1 MRSACVSRPSWR
13 TLLSTLL
20 GLLALAQGRPA
31 PARAEGPS
39 VWREL
44 VVAMPPVFDTF
55 LLEGAPFQ
63 APTGAADDPQRGL
76 ARRRAQLAR
85 VVGQEVARLDL
96 VRFLSEEALR
106 QTLLAD
112 PAIEGQ
118 ARLAGE
124 RLDLGRERWLGLESE
139 AALDQFD
146 RARASMRLA
155 FIDLLVPE
163 RFADVE
169 FQRGLAFAELGREP
183 DAIEAFRAMFV
194 HDPARRFAAGWY
206 GPRVDRLLEA
216 AAEDVRRTTEPMRAR
231 YPLERLRE
239 LADRVGARSWLLGV
253 IRETSEG
260 GRELVA
266 ELVTFS
272 AANPQGLARAGLFA
286 LDPTPGPVTLA
297 VPAAFDRWLTAWHTC
312 ALELEDDGVGWRPPR
327 QRRFFLDLSFRALA
341 WLTHRQTRD
350 LLRGPGF
357 ELGLSWAASDLFEL
371 WARLGQSTTL
381 VDERGDLLNEFGT
394 THIGVG
400 GALRFGSEAFTL
412 SVRVGLDAAIS
423 LNDFEAT
430 YDIDCKFFG
439 PDHSRCGRIFVARA
453 PLGWFG
459 LDAGLN
465 LRWRPHPSWYLG
477 LSAGISVYLV
487 DLKAV
492 RELNHPLH
500 LSLGVGAAF

>member
-1 MRSACVSRPSWR
+1 MSPRSSGVA
-13 TLLSTLL
+13 LLSTLGVLLVGLPL
-20 GLLALAQGRPA
+20 GPA
-31 PARAEGPS
+31 TPPAAAEDAPS

-44 VVAMPPVFDTF
+44 VVAMPPFFDTF

-63 APTGAADDPQRGL
+63 APTGPVDDAQRGL

-85 VVGQEVARLDL
+85 VVGLEVARLDL
-96 VRFLSEEALR
+96 VRFLGEEALR
-106 QTLLAD
+106 QALLSD

-118 ARLAGE
+118 ARLGGE

-139 AALDQFD
+139 AALEQFD
-146 RARASMRLA
+146 RAQASMRMA

-169 FQRGLAFAELGREP
+169 FHRGLAFAELGREA

-194 HDPARRFAAGWY
+194 HDPARRFAPGWY
-206 GPRVDRLLEA
+206 GARVDRLLSV
-216 AAEDVRRTTEPMRAR
+216 AAEDVRRSPEPMRAR
-231 YPLERLRE
+231 FPSDRVRE
-239 LADRVGARSWLLGV
+239 LARRVGAETWLLGV
-253 IRETSEG
+253 IRETSGG

-266 ELVTFS
+266 ELLTFS
-272 AANPQGLARAGLFA
+272 TANPQGLARVGRFGLDTA
-286 LDPTPGPVTLA
+286 PGPVTFA
-297 VPAAFDRWLTAWHTC
+297 VPDTFGRWLTAWHAC
-312 ALELEDDGVGWRPPR
+312 ALEVEERGLGWRSSAP
-327 QRRFFLDLSFRALA
+327 RRFFVDLSFRALA

-357 ELGLSWAASDLFEL
+357 ELGLTWAASDLFEL
-371 WARLGQSTTL
+371 WARLGQTTTL

-394 THIGVG
+394 THIGAG
-400 GALRFGSEAFTL
+400 GALRFGSESFTM

-430 YDIDCKFFG
+430 NDIDCKFFG
-439 PDHSRCGRIFVARA
+439 ADHSRCGQIFVARA

-465 LRWRPHPSWYLG
+465 LRWAPHPSWYLG
-477 LSAGISVYLV
+477 FSAGVSVYLV
-487 DLKAV
+487 DPNAT
-492 RELNHPLH
+492 RELNHPLR